1 MWLMLQQDKPEDFV
15 LATGI
20 TTTVRDFVSMAFS
33 EI

>member
-1 MWLMLQQDKPEDFV
+1 

-33 EI
+33 EIWVEVKREW